1 MVTISGG
8 GITIGFDRNAL
19 EEYLTINPSVE
30 TVDDLMLRVFSSGL
44 ISRENQSH
52 CEVSASLLN
61 DGDLFIALKAMVR
74 SEDYCMMLAQR
85 LENVIN
91 DPPSMRNSSST
102 PVLTPLPQVLQC

>member
-61 DGDLFIALKAMVR
+61 EGDLFIALKAIVR

-91 DPPSMRNSSST
+91 DPPSMRNSST